1 MRSYIVRRILLLIPV
16 LVGVTIS
23 VFLIMHIIPGDVV
36 SSMLGVESNPQ
47 IKAELS
53 KQFGLNLPWYHQY
66 WNWISGVLTG
76 NFGISLRTGRAIL
89 PDILNR
95 FKLTLELT
103 ILAAIFA
110 WIIAIPLGIISAL
123 RRNSFIDFI
132 VRTISLVGVSIPNF
146 ALATMLILFLS
157 VTFSY
162 YPPIGYVGL
171 FENPIQNLQI
181 MLLPALILGASMAG
195 SIMRLTRSSILEV
208 LGQDFVRT
216 IRAKGGSE
224 HLVIYKHAL
233 KNSLIPI
240 VTIMG
245 MQIGYL
251 LGGAV
256 ILEQIFSLP
265 GLGQYVL
272 SAILQSDY
280 TVVQGSVLFI
290 AFVFVIINL
299 LVDILYTFIDPRILY
314 N

>member
-1 MRSYIVRRILLLIPV
+1 MRSYITRRILLLIPV
-16 LVGVTIS
+16 LVGVTLC

-47 IKAELS
+47 IKAELN

-66 WNWISGVLTG
+66 WNWVSGVVTG
-76 NFGISLRTGRAIL
+76 DFGVSLRTGRAIL
-89 PDILNR
+89 PDIFSK
-95 FKLTLELT
+95 FKVTFELT
-103 ILAAIFA
+103 ILASVFA

-123 RRNSFIDFI
+123 KRNTFVDFI
-132 VRTISLVGVSIPNF
+132 VRIISLLGVSVPHF

-162 YPPIGYVGL
+162 YPPIGYVG
-171 FENPIQNLQI
+171 FFDNPIRNLQI
-181 MLLPALILGASMAG
+181 LLLPALILGSGMAG

-208 LGQDFVRT
+208 LGQDFIRT

-224 HLVIYKHAL
+224 RLVIYKHAL

-240 VTIMG
+240 VTIIG
-245 MQIGYL
+245 MQIGFL

-256 ILEQIFSLP
+256 IIEQIFSLP
-265 GLGQYVL
+265 GLGQYTL
-272 SAILQSDY
+272 SAILQRDY
-280 TVVQGSVLFI
+280 TVVQSSVLFI
-290 AFVFVIINL
+290 SFVFVMINL
-299 LVDILYTFIDPRILY
+299 LVDILYTFIDPRISY